1 MLICVCKRTDIV
13 GSVSFLSRNINEQAF
28 FFFVETRILRQNV
41 QKRKTREF

>member
-28 FFFVETRILRQNV
+28 FFLSRLEY
-41 QKRKTREF
+41 